1 MQCVNFQSTWITQG
15 TVIFMVNNAWSYKIM
30 LKDPFWVQDR
40 PMDFNEIEYEKSIDM
55 VSKSANF

>member
-1 MQCVNFQSTWITQG
+1 
-15 TVIFMVNNAWSYKIM
+15 MVNNAWSYKIM

-55 VSKSANF
+55 VSKSANFKNLLLIEF